1 MNRTGTVFLE
11 FDPDLNTLRKD
22 KKLRD
27 GLSAV
32 VQIGDTLWVA
42 NDEALSLER
51 LSRQRGTTG
60 GEIRYADHRQFPLHE
75 FLQLP
80 MPPAADGKIE
90 EADIEG
96 LDYQDG
102 YLWLVGSHSLK
113 RDQPKQENSI
123 EKNTKRLAKVS
134 RDGNRFLLARIPL
147 AEATQSLER
156 TVEQD
161 GHSRTAARLRGDAN
175 GNALTEALATDEHLG
190 PFLAIPGKDNGFDI
204 EGLAVAGDRIFVGLR
219 GPVLRGWALILE
231 LALEEQDP
239 STLTLK
245 PIGPEGRPYRKHFL
259 DLRGL
264 GVRDLCVQGDD
275 LLILAGPTMAL
286 AGPLTIFRWPGGA
299 RLDRE
304 SLVFSEA
311 LPKVLKL
318 PFGTRQNGGQD
329 QAEGLTLFAPNGGEA
344 KPCAGGVR
352 LHRPKPATGNQ
363 HRGSRL
369 LCPFLTRFR
378 DDRKITLTPTFT
390 HSNRR

>member
-1 MNRTGTVFLE
+1 MNRTGTVLLE
-11 FDPDLNTLRKD
+11 FDPDLNKLRKD
-22 KKLRD
+22 KKLWD

-51 LSRQRGTTG
+51 VSRQPGTG
-60 GEIRYADHRQFPLHE
+60 GDEIRYADHRQFPLHE
-75 FLQLP
+75 VLQLP
-80 MPPAADGKIE
+80 MPPDADGKIE

-96 LDYQDG
+96 LDYDGG
-102 YLWLVGSHSLK
+102 YLWLVCSHSLK
-113 RDQPKQENSI
+113 RDKPKQEKSI
-123 EKNTKRLAKVS
+123 EKNIERLAKVS

-161 GHSRTAARLRGDAN
+161 GHVHAAARLRGDAE
-175 GNALTEALATDEHLG
+175 GNALTEALADDEHLG

-204 EGLAVAGDRIFVGLR
+204 EGLAVAGDRVFIGLR
-219 GPVLRGWALILE
+219 GPVLRGWTLILE
-231 LALEEQDP
+231 LSLEEQDA

-245 PIGPEGRPYRKHFL
+245 PIGPNGQLYHKHFL

-264 GVRDLCVQGDD
+264 GVRDLCAQGSD
-275 LLILAGPTMAL
+275 LLILAGPTLTL

-299 RLDRE
+299 RPDRE

-318 PFGTRQNGGQD
+318 PFGARQNAGKD
-329 QAEGLTLFAPNGGEA
+329 QAEGLTLFAPDGGE
-344 KPCAGGVR
+344 
-352 LHRPKPATGNQ
+352 
-363 HRGSRL
+363 
-369 LCPFLTRFR
+369 TRQVLVVY
-378 DDRKITLTPTFT
+378 DSTAP
-390 HSNRR
+390 RRQRETSAVEADLFALP

>member
-1 MNRTGTVFLE
+1 MNRTGTVLLE
-11 FDPDLNTLRKD
+11 FDPHLNKLRKD
-22 KKLRD
+22 KKLWD

-32 VQIGDTLWVA
+32 VQISDTLWVA

-51 LSRQRGTTG
+51 LSRQRGTNG
-60 GEIRYADHRQFPLHE
+60 GEIHYADHRQFPLHE
-75 FLQLP
+75 VLQLP
-80 MPPAADGKIE
+80 MPPQADGKIE

-96 LDYQDG
+96 LDYDGG
-102 YLWLVGSHSLK
+102 YLWMVGSHSLK
-113 RDQPKQENSI
+113 RGKPDEEDSI
-123 EKNTKRLAKVS
+123 EKNAKRLAKVG

-161 GHSRTAARLRGDAN
+161 GNTRTAARLRGDAG

-204 EGLAVAGDRIFVGLR
+204 EGLAVAGDRVFVGLR
-219 GPVLRGWALILE
+219 GPVLRGWAVLLE
-231 LALEEQDP
+231 LAVEEQAP

-245 PIGPEGRPYRKHFL
+245 PIGPDGQPYRKHFL
-259 DLRGL
+259 DLRGS
-264 GVRDLCVQGDD
+264 GVRDLCVQGSD

-286 AGPLTIFRWPGGA
+286 AGPLAIFRWPGGA
-299 RLDRE
+299 RPDRE

-318 PFGTRQNGGQD
+318 PFGTHQNAGQD

-344 KPCAGGVR
+344 RQILIVYDSTAP
-352 LHRPKPATGNQ
+352 
-363 HRGSRL
+363 
-369 LCPFLTRFR
+369 
-378 DDRKITLTPTFT
+378 
-390 HSNRR
+390 RRQRETSAVEADLFALS